1 VDHLPELV
9 SFLSLVMI
17 VGHREL
23 RAEEEVSDRVFM
35 KHSMDEDPVSV
46 LFKVDAMVAAAVAVE
61 SAAVPADRAEIGPL
75 KRIKVG
81 GKDLELSEQVEL
93 EILRESAHLCGAD
106 GIEDDLEHG
115 REGTV
120 NKQISKS
127 GKNHRDEGDARDWDP
142 EGGSD
147 YE

>member
-9 SFLSLVMI
+9 SSLSLVMI

-81 GKDLELSEQVEL
+81 RKDLELSEQVEL
-93 EILRESAHLCGAD
+93 
-106 GIEDDLEHG
+106 
-115 REGTV
+115 
-120 NKQISKS
+120 
-127 GKNHRDEGDARDWDP
+127 
-142 EGGSD
+142 
-147 YE
+147 